1 MAVKEAT
8 MEQAKKAGGLVNE
21 FKEFISRGNV
31 VDMAVGMII
40 GSAFT
45 AIVKSLVDDIFTPA
59 IGAMMLGVNFDRLGV
74 TIPIGGQPYI
84 NFGNFIQNII
94 TFLITALCLFMV
106 VKFMNAFRRKQAEA
120 PPAPAAPTK
129 DQELLTEIR
138 DLLKAQQG
146 AAPVD
151 LKKTE

>member
-8 MEQAKKAGGLVNE
+8 MEQAKKAGGLVKE